1 MDSFLFISLLPA
13 EPGTLSTNYDSL
25 QSSPTQTQQLML
37 IELRFRQK
45 RSSVA
50 EYLLLHQNRDLD
62 EESVA
67 SSAEGREIQI
77 KESNE
82 FLARNNL
89 YY

>member
-1 MDSFLFISLLPA
+1 
-13 EPGTLSTNYDSL
+13 
-25 QSSPTQTQQLML
+25 ML
-37 IELRFRQK
+37 IELRFQQK

-62 EESVA
+62 EKSVA

>member
-1 MDSFLFISLLPA
+1 
-13 EPGTLSTNYDSL
+13 
-25 QSSPTQTQQLML
+25 ML

>member
-1 MDSFLFISLLPA
+1 
-13 EPGTLSTNYDSL
+13 
-25 QSSPTQTQQLML
+25 ML
-37 IELRFRQK
+37 IELRFQQK

-89 YY
+89 YYN

>member
-1 MDSFLFISLLPA
+1 MQSLL
-13 EPGTLSTNYDSL
+13 G
-25 QSSPTQTQQLML
+25 
-37 IELRFRQK
+37 K
-45 RSSVA
+45 HSSVA
-50 EYLLLHQNRDLD
+50 EYLPSYQIRDPD

>member
-1 MDSFLFISLLPA
+1 MYVPLLIMEGSGQPSA
-13 EPGTLSTNYDSL
+13 GP
-25 QSSPTQTQQLML
+25 
-37 IELRFRQK
+37 FRQK

-50 EYLLLHQNRDLD
+50 DEYLLLHQGRSLD

>member
-1 MDSFLFISLLPA
+1 MKF
-13 EPGTLSTNYDSL
+13 ST
-25 QSSPTQTQQLML
+25 TQTQQLML
-37 IELRFRQK
+37 IELRFQQK

-82 FLARNNL
+82 FLAWNNL
-89 YY
+89 GILLNNFKLNCPEEQRD